1 MMKIWSL
8 RLLLVLALSYPPA
21 LIAAQ
26 LDSSGGKIKSENNAP
41 GRTPQETISQ
51 DLPLKVL
58 ATPIESSLPMFVY
71 ISGDGGWNSFNASF
85 CQYLTQKGIPVVALD
100 SKKYFWKSRT
110 PDETPRDLIA
120 VIEKYAKLWKRDRF
134 VLAGYSFGSAIV
146 PFVLNRL
153 PVGIKER
160 LAASALISP
169 DKTSDFEIHL
179 SDMLNL
185 GISKGKYN
193 VLMEIQAGDYQKYVA
208 VFGSDESAETQQ
220 AFKQV
225 GAKIEVLQG
234 SHHFDSAYEALAD
247 LIIVEIK
254 KEK

>member
-26 LDSSGGKIKSENNAP
+26 LDSSDGAP
-41 GRTPQETISQ
+41 PETIVQ

-85 CQYLTQKGIPVVALD
+85 CQYLMQKGIPVIALD
-100 SKKYFWKSRT
+100 SQKYFWKGRT
-110 PDETPRDLIA
+110 PDETTRELIA
-120 VIEKYAKLWKRDRF
+120 VIEKYQKLWKRDRF

-160 LAASALISP
+160 LAASVLISP

-185 GISKGKYN
+185 GLSKGKYN
-193 VLMEIQAGDYQKYVA
+193 VLHEIETGDYKKYVA